1 MLAATQPLGALG
13 IVRPTLLLDAARVR
27 RNIERMAAKA
37 ARAGV
42 RFRPHFK
49 THQSAGIG
57 EWFRDAGVRC
67 ITVSSVDMAEYFARH
82 GWRDITIAFPVN
94 PLQMAK
100 IDALAREVELHLVA
114 DSPAVVDALDRGLG
128 QPVHLWI
135 KVDTGAR
142 RAGIAWTETAR
153 ILALAR
159 RIGASRQAGFA
170 GLLTHAGHSYDARSR
185 DAILA
190 VHAESLQRLARIRRE
205 LETSGAGPCAV
216 SIGDTPC
223 CSLADSFAGADE
235 IRPGNFVFYDLMQAD
250 LGTCTPADVALA
262 VACPV
267 VGVHPE
273 RRQIVLYGG
282 AVHLSKDWMHD
293 AAGRRIHGRLA
304 TWAGGTWGAPAP
316 GAAVVSVS
324 QEHGVVEFDA
334 EIDAELRIGDLVT
347 VLPVHSC
354 LASDLYGEYWT
365 LQGERIPRTQSNR
378 TVGI

>member
-1 MLAATQPLGALG
+1 MLAATRPLQALG
-13 IVRPTLLLDAARVR
+13 VVRPTLLLDAARAR

-57 EWFRDAGVRC
+57 AWFRDAGVRC
-67 ITVSSVDMAEYFARH
+67 ITVSSVDMAEYFAGH

-94 PLQMAK
+94 PLQMDR
-100 IDALAREVELHLVA
+100 IDALAREVDLHLVA
-114 DSPAVVDALDRGLG
+114 DAAAVVDALDRGLG

-153 ILALAR
+153 ILELAR
-159 RIGASRQAGFA
+159 RIGASRRAGFA
-170 GLLTHAGHSYDARSR
+170 GLLTHAGHSYDARGR
-185 DAILA
+185 AAILA
-190 VHAESLQRLARIRRE
+190 VHAESLARLVQIRGE
-205 LETSGAGPCAV
+205 LKAAGVEPGAI

-223 CSLADSFAGADE
+223 CSVADSFPGADE
-235 IRPGNFVFYDLMQAD
+235 IRPGNFVFYDWMQAS

-267 VGVHPE
+267 VGVYPE
-273 RRQIVLYGG
+273 RRQIILYGG

-293 AAGRRIHGRLA
+293 GTGRRIHGRLA
-304 TWAGGTWGAPAP
+304 TWADGTWGEPVP

-334 EIDAELRIGDLVT
+334 EVDPEIRIGDLVT

-354 LASDLYGEYWT
+354 LASDLYEEYWT

-378 TVGI
+378 SGGV